1 MSFFNWF
8 LKTGNSLGQSQLP
21 HQPQQP
27 IYFVVPTPA
36 GRVEVSREYSL
47 PVKKVFTLSVFEGI
61 CGILAMLMQVS
72 GAALL
77 VFTTD
82 LCVTFNIMA
91 FTTSVNKRC
100 HSA

>member
-1 MSFFNWF
+1 
-8 LKTGNSLGQSQLP
+8 
-21 HQPQQP
+21 
-27 IYFVVPTPA
+27 VPTPA

-47 PVKKVFTLSVFEGI
+47 PAKKVFTLSVFEGI

-72 GAALL
+72 GAVLL

-82 LCVTFNIMA
+82 LCITFNIMA